1 MHYET
6 CAITGHRPSRFK
18 WKYNENNNGC
28 RRLKKRLREQII
40 WLYEQGVRRF
50 YVGGALGV
58 DLWCGE
64 ILLRLKEQE
73 AYRDIALVLALPFQG
88 HDVAWDERSRR
99 RMAFLIRHS
108 AETVTVGTEDQT
120 PAVNYRRRN
129 EYMVDHADILLAVYD
144 DDRSIRS
151 GTGITVHYARKR
163 RLPIRFS
170 CGVRK
175 VFSSI
180 CLWDKRA
187 GSSKYLASSGQ
198 IRMQA
203 WHLMHTPGT

>member
-40 WLYEQGVRRF
+40 WLYAQGVRRF

-163 RLPIRFS
+163 RLPILLIHPDTAQVAVLPQ
-170 CGVRK
+170 G
-175 VFSSI
+175 
-180 CLWDKRA
+180 D
-187 GSSKYLASSGQ
+187 
-198 IRMQA
+198 
-203 WHLMHTPGT
+203 